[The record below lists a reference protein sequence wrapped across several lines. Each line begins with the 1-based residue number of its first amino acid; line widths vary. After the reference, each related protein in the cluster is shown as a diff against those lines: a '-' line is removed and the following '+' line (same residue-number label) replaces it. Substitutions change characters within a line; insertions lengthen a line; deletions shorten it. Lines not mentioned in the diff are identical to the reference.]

1 MKVDTSRIVL
11 GTAQLGRHYGIA
23 NTTGNPG
30 RRKAIKI
37 LETAWNAGIRM
48 FDTAP
53 GYESESIL
61 GEFIAAEGLS
71 RDAKVAAKIPAIGN
85 RADCQEFISRSIEN
99 SLSKLGT
106 QSIEVLYFHAAAD
119 IHWLRDDAVS
129 FFSLFDEYPIRSWG
143 ISIYDY
149 EDLLGYGDAAADMAI
164 QFPFNLID
172 RRFENNSFPQGRRF
186 ARSIFQQGLLAAD
199 RLRPDA
205 PMELNNFHQ
214 RILQDSHQ
222 MGFSLKQLSLSF
234 LVNQPCFDFFL
245 VGAESSEQV
254 RDIIDTE
261 LVDSVNFDA
270 LSKRWGAY
278 MSRKWMDPRQWTYTA
293 S

>member
-1 MKVDTSRIVL
+1 
-11 GTAQLGRHYGIA
+11 
-23 NTTGNPG
+23 
-30 RRKAIKI
+30 
-37 LETAWNAGIRM
+37 M

-61 GEFIAAEGLS
+61 GEFVAAEGLA
-71 RDAKVAAKIPAIGN
+71 RDAKVSTKIPAIGN
-85 RADCQEFISRSIEN
+85 RADWKEFISRSIEN
-99 SLSKLGT
+99 SLSKLAT

-119 IHWLRDDAVS
+119 AQWLREGAVS
-129 FFSLFDEYPIRSWG
+129 FFSLFDAYPIRSWG
-143 ISIYDY
+143 ISIYDH
-149 EDLLGYGDAAADMAI
+149 DDILGCGDAAADMAI

-199 RLRPDA
+199 RLRPEA
-205 PMELNNFHQ
+205 PAELKNFHR
-214 RILQDSHQ
+214 RIIQDSHQ

-234 LVNQPCFDFFL
+234 LVSQSCFDFFL

-254 RDIIDTE
+254 QDIIDTE

-270 LSKRWGAY
+270 LSIRWGAY

-293 S
+293 G